1 MSSTAPHIR
10 IGTRGSDLALWQA
23 HHVRDLLQARGAT
36 VEIVV
41 LKTRGDQIQN
51 VSFDKMEGKGFFTK
65 EIEQALLDGDVDLA
79 VHSHKDLETTPPAGL
94 VVAAVPPRGP
104 VEDVVLVRPESV
116 DLTTPFHVQRGGVV
130 GTSSMRRKNQ
140 LELGQPDLRIEA
152 LRGNVPTRIQ
162 KLRDGQYDA
171 IMLAHAGVHRLELDL
186 TDLHVHVLDPLN
198 FVPAPAQGALAL
210 QMREGDPL
218 LPFVEAL
225 TDPDTVHAIGLER
238 SILRELEGGC
248 QLPFGAYVPGG
259 TRNVYTYLGEARGPL
274 RQAWFDVS
282 ASDATEGPFLQDLT
296 SPAPWPSAF
305 ITQDLAPDA
314 PLRAL
319 FATRGA
325 DLQGASCI
333 EVRPSGEAVPGTPAE
348 GDWLFLGSPKCA
360 ALFAAT
366 HDLYRFRIATMGEGT
381 RQALPS
387 GTHIAWT
394 GNGNPEEVFKALAKQ
409 VGDATVWIPHA
420 NRTMRRWEGH
430 LSQAKPWHFYD
441 VEAREVALPDHEVAL
456 VLSPSNAEGYKAS
469 GRHRTRDRHR
479 RHHGRT
485 RHAHRADAWPAQQP
499 RLKLG
504 DGAPHSTDSAPLDVA
519 TDGGLLA
526 FRGDGFAFE
535 QEIHHATQVFACHG
549 DVVARA
555 SAVKLTPVHA
565 NAVRVKHAEVRGARR
580 VVGAGDIL
588 GGVVEVGEREGVGF
602 CQRFHEGHV
611 VLRVVHH
618 VVAGDGHH
626 VDPLVAAF

>member
-1 MSSTAPHIR
+1 MSSNAPHIR

-218 LPFVEAL
+218 LLWKPSRTRTPSTPSGWSEA
-225 TDPDTVHAIGLER
+225 
-238 SILRELEGGC
+238 S
-248 QLPFGAYVPGG
+248 
-259 TRNVYTYLGEARGPL
+259 LGNWKA
-274 RQAWFDVS
+274 DVS
-282 ASDATEGPFLQDLT
+282 CR
-296 SPAPWPSAF
+296 
-305 ITQDLAPDA
+305 LAPTFLAA
-314 PLRAL
+314 PE
-319 FATRGA
+319 T
-325 DLQGASCI
+325 S
-333 EVRPSGEAVPGTPAE
+333 TPTSAE
-348 GDWLFLGSPKCA
+348 PA
-360 ALFAAT
+360 ALCGRPG
-366 HDLYRFRIATMGEGT
+366 LT
-381 RQALPS
+381 RRPPMRQRVPS
-387 GTHIAWT
+387 C
-394 GNGNPEEVFKALAKQ
+394 
-409 VGDATVWIPHA
+409 
-420 NRTMRRWEGH
+420 R
-430 LSQAKPWHFYD
+430 S
-441 VEAREVALPDHEVAL
+441 
-456 VLSPSNAEGYKAS
+456 
-469 GRHRTRDRHR
+469 
-479 RHHGRT
+479 
-485 RHAHRADAWPAQQP
+485 
-499 RLKLG
+499 
-504 DGAPHSTDSAPLDVA
+504 
-519 TDGGLLA
+519 
-526 FRGDGFAFE
+526 
-535 QEIHHATQVFACHG
+535 
-549 DVVARA
+549 
-555 SAVKLTPVHA
+555 
-565 NAVRVKHAEVRGARR
+565 
-580 VVGAGDIL
+580 
-588 GGVVEVGEREGVGF
+588 
-602 CQRFHEGHV
+602 
-611 VLRVVHH
+611 
-618 VVAGDGHH
+618 
-626 VDPLVAAF
+626 